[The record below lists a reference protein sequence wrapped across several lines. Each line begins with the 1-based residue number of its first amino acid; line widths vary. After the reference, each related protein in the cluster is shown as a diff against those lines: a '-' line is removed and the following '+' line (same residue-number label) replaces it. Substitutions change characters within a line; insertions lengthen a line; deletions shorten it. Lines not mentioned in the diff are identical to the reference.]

1 MKLLLDTQS
10 LIWWLNDD
18 PKLGPRTRSLIAA
31 AQSEVLISVVSF
43 WEVSIKHRIGK
54 FDERGSELM
63 HESQSSGFE
72 IVEIEPE
79 HLTALETFVAKPGH
93 KDPFDHL
100 ILIQAKAKGAI
111 LVTSDRQLCGY
122 DVRCL

>member
-31 AQSEVLISVVSF
+31 SQSVVLVSVVSF

-54 FDERGSELM
+54 LDERGSELM
-63 HESQSSGFE
+63 NEAQSSGFE
-72 IVEIEPE
+72 IVEIERE
-79 HLTALETFVAKPGH
+79 HLAALETFVAIPGH

-100 ILIQAKAKGAI
+100 ILIQAKACDAV
-111 LVTSDRQLCGY
+111 LVTSDRQLRGY